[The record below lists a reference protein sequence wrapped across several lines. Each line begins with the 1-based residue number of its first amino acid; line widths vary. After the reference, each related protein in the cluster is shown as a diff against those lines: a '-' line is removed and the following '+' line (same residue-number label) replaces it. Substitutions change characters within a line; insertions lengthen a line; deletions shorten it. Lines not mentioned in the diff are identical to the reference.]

1 MMTGALVATRYAK
14 ALIDLSIE
22 QKVLNDTYNDM
33 VLINKTISENIDLNL
48 LLKSPVVNTDKK
60 QNILSEIFKTRIS
73 ELSSKFLLLIT
84 SKKRENLVNSISL
97 SFINQYKKANN
108 IIEVELTS
116 AVELEQKQ
124 KNKIISLINNN
135 DKATIEIKEK
145 INSDILGGFIV
156 KIEDKQI
163 DSSLTKEI
171 RELRNIF
178 DKNLYISEV

>member
-1 MMTGALVATRYAK
+1 MTGALVATRYAK
-14 ALIDLSIE
+14 ALLDLSIE

-33 VLINKTISENIDLNL
+33 ALINKTISENTDLNS

-60 QNILSEIFKTRIS
+60 QNILDKIFQTKIS
-73 ELSSKFLLLIT
+73 ELSYKFLLLIT
-84 SKKRENLVNSISL
+84 SKKRESLISIISL

-116 AVELEQKQ
+116 AVELEHKQ
-124 KNKIISLINNN
+124 KNKIISLINKN
-135 DKATIEIKEK
+135 DKATIEIKET

-171 RELRNIF
+171 RELRNTF
-178 DKNLYISEV
+178 DKNLYISAV